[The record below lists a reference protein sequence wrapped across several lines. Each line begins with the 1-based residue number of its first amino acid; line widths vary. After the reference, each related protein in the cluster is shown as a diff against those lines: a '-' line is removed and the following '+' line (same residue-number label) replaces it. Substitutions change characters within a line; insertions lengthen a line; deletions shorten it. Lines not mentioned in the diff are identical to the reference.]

1 MKRITFLFILSFL
14 MIMSSFSSEPLFL
27 KQITDGK
34 LSAKRISGMH
44 PVAGTSDY
52 AQIEADGTQIVTYSF
67 KTGKKTGV
75 LLNVADIKNKQL
87 TKIDGYI
94 ISPNGKN

>member
-67 KTGKKTGV
+67 KGV
-75 LLNVADIKNKQL
+75 
-87 TKIDGYI
+87 I
-94 ISPNGKN
+94 IFNSILFSFI